1 MDADCDRIGSSDPHG
16 YAGQHQTLR
25 RIASTPLF
33 PAGRHGTSQTENR
46 RVYTSPTMIALRT
59 ALPRPPLREFV
70 RVFAQREVHPSNSG
84 SDLVVEPVP
93 ARLEQLL
100 EFQFGN
106 PYTVH
111 HSRGHD
117 LTTPMQAVIG
127 AQVGGCASI
136 ELRPGVISF
145 GVFFQPAGLSRLF
158 SIPMRE
164 MSHRNYDAALVCRQ
178 IPSLRDRVGE
188 CPTFEA
194 RVGIMEDFLT
204 GMAARARGKETMVA
218 LAEHVFSLHGIVGSI
233 AQLAAT
239 TSLGTRQFER
249 QFHREMGMP
258 PKLFAR
264 VARFQTALDAKI
276 AAPQRTW
283 LEIAHRLRYHD
294 QMHMIRD
301 FHLLA
306 GDTPKQLLAQ
316 IGDARPGAMALGDA
330 REKVL

>member
-1 MDADCDRIGSSDPHG
+1 
-16 YAGQHQTLR
+16 
-25 RIASTPLF
+25 
-33 PAGRHGTSQTENR
+33 
-46 RVYTSPTMIALRT
+46 MIALRT
-59 ALPRPPLREFV
+59 ALPIPSLREFV

-84 SDLVVEPVP
+84 ADHLVEAVP

-100 EFQFGN
+100 EFQFGS

-111 HSRGHD
+111 HSLGYD
-117 LTTPMQAVIG
+117 LTTPGQAVIG

-164 MSHRNYDAALVCRQ
+164 LSHRNYDAALVCRQ
-178 IPSLRDRVGE
+178 IPELRDRVGE
-188 CPTFEA
+188 CLTFEA
-194 RVGIMEDFLT
+194 RVGVMENFFT
-204 GMAARARGKETMVA
+204 GMAAGARGKEPMVA
-218 LAEHVFSLHGIVGSI
+218 VAEHVFSLHGIVGSI
-233 AQLAAT
+233 AQLAAR

-249 QFHREMGMP
+249 QFFREVGMP

-276 AAPQRTW
+276 AGPQHTW

-294 QMHMIRD
+294 QMHMLRD
-301 FHLLA
+301 FQLLA
-306 GDTPKQLLAQ
+306 GDTPKHLLTQ
-316 IGDARPGAMALGDA
+316 IGDARPGAMALSDA
-330 REKVL
+330 SREDVLR